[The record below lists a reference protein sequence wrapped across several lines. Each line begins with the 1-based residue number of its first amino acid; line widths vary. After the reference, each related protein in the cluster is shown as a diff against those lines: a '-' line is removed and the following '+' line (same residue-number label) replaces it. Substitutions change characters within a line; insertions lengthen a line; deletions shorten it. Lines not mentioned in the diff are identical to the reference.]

1 MSPGRGRPS
10 AATAGYARAVAA
22 YRRGRPGYPQAAVD
36 FLAAR
41 LHLGPGR
48 TLVDLAAGT
57 GKLTSPLL
65 ATGAE
70 VVAVEPVAEMRA
82 ALPAGARALDGTAE
96 ELPLPSASA
105 DAVAV
110 AQAFHW
116 FDGDAALAE
125 IHRVLRPGG
134 ALALV
139 WNRRRMDEPLN
150 QAIEE
155 LVTPYRGRTSTFH
168 TRAWRAAFERTKLFG
183 PLEERV
189 FPNEQS
195 LDADQLVDRV
205 ASISFIA
212 TLDDKERTN
221 VLRAVR
227 ALAGPAGVTIHH
239 DTEVQVADRLAPG
252 APHLLPNGDE
262 ETT

>member
-1 MSPGRGRPS
+1 M
-10 AATAGYARAVAA
+10 
-22 YRRGRPGYPQAAVD
+22 
-36 FLAAR
+36 
-41 LHLGPGR
+41 
-48 TLVDLAAGT
+48 VDLAAGT

-82 ALPAGARALDGTAE
+82 ALPVGARALDGTAE
-96 ELPLPSASA
+96 ELPLNTGSA

-150 QAIEE
+150 QAIEA
-155 LVTPYRGRTSTFH
+155 LVTPHRGRTSTFH
-168 TRAWRAAFERTKLFG
+168 TGAWRAAFERTKLFG

-189 FPNEQS
+189 FANEQS
-195 LDADQLVDRV
+195 LDADGLVDRV

-212 TLDDKERTN
+212 TLDEKERTE
-221 VLRAVR
+221 VLRRVR

-239 DTEVQVADRLAPG
+239 DTEVQVADRLG
-252 APHLLPNGDE
+252 
-262 ETT
+262 

>member
-1 MSPGRGRPS
+1 M
-10 AATAGYARAVAA
+10 
-22 YRRGRPGYPQAAVD
+22 
-36 FLAAR
+36 
-41 LHLGPGR
+41 
-48 TLVDLAAGT
+48 VDLAAGT

-82 ALPAGARALDGTAE
+82 ALPVGARALDGTAE
-96 ELPLPSASA
+96 ELPLNTGSA

-125 IHRVLRPGG
+125 IHRVLRPGR

-155 LVTPYRGRTSTFH
+155 LIAPYRGHMSTFR
-168 TRAWRAAFERTKLFG
+168 TGAWRAAFERTKLFG
-183 PLEERV
+183 PLEERT
-189 FPNEQS
+189 FANEQS
-195 LDADQLVDRV
+195 LDADQLVDRI
-205 ASISFIA
+205 ASVSFIA
-212 TLDDKERTN
+212 TLDEKERTK
-221 VLRAVR
+221 VLRGVR

-239 DTEVQVADRLAPG
+239 DTEVQVADRLG
-252 APHLLPNGDE
+252 
-262 ETT
+262 